1 MAKRGKRKMLLGEA
15 LKDQPVLPVNLDL
28 PAVVTP
34 GTPVEA
40 PAANTKEGGNGEDK
54 DPPKE
59 HVNDKYDA
67 MPNEIEDPGAVF
79 KLAFLDSERGRL
91 QTQALLVKQEGD
103 QNIKAMQIQY
113 QTTLNE
119 LQRQIR
125 VVEAKIKEHKDYI
138 EKKHGVALRSYNYDD
153 ETGVLKKQVQTEQA
167 GGKEEVID
175 GN

>member
-1 MAKRGKRKMLLGEA
+1 MAKRGKRKMLLEEV
-15 LKDQPVLPVNLDL
+15 LKDQPGLPVNLDP
-28 PAVVTP
+28 PAVVAPETP
-34 GTPVEA
+34 AESP
-40 PAANTKEGGNGEDK
+40 PANTKEGGNGEDK

-103 QNIKAMQIQY
+103 QNIKAMQLQY
-113 QTTLNE
+113 QNAINE

-125 VVEAKIKEHKDYI
+125 EVDAKIKEHRDHI
-138 EKKHGVALRSYNYDD
+138 EAKHGIALRSYNYDD

-167 GGKEEVID
+167 GGKEEMTD